1 MPTLAETRARVETD
15 LDDATLQTILDSE
28 TESLQREAGGPTE
41 TETQFA
47 SGLKKIILK
56 RKPASIT
63 SITERGTLTAAP
75 VTLATNDWRQTGLY
89 GIYRLADGTNPA
101 VSWGAEVVIAYVPE
115 LDAALRDRV
124 IFDLVQLAV
133 EFRAFDSEEAGDWKG
148 TQKDFNKRR
157 KAVLAQ
163 VSEGRGLIS

>member
-1 MPTLAETRARVETD
+1 MPTLAEVRARVETD
-15 LDDATLQTILDSE
+15 LDDATLQTIVDSE
-28 TESLQREAGGPTE
+28 TESLQREAGGPAQ

-47 SGLKKIILK
+47 SGLKQIILK

-63 SITERGTLTAAP
+63 SITERGTLTAAA
-75 VTLATNDWRQTGLY
+75 VALAANDWRQTGLY

-101 VSWGAEVVIAYVPE
+101 ASWGAEVVIVYVPE

-124 IFDLVQLAV
+124 VFDLVQLAV

-148 TQKDFNKRR
+148 TQKDYDKRR